1 MNSSMNGESKQES
14 FEEIFSKLF
23 VSLLLGFIIICVNG
37 SFVFTF
43 LKSSVFYNNPRYIL
57 YIHLVINDMIM
68 VGVSVTLL
76 VMVYTSRNVS
86 ISYCCVL
93 ILITSATQKNT
104 PINLAAMAIERYIA
118 ICKPLH
124 HSQICT
130 LPRTFILI
138 GFIWVFGLIPP
149 LTDLVISAI
158 LFPLFT
164 LNTVPVC
171 SSSFLYNTVYHDQ
184 RKQATQ
190 AIFTSFVWIV
200 LVLTYYK
207 VMIAARKMSS
217 DKESTKKAKSTIL
230 LHGVQQLL
238 CMLSFTPPVLDLVFV
253 HIMPTQWR
261 KISFYAYLLTN
272 IAPRLL
278 SPLIYGIRDQ
288 TFRKHLNRNF
298 SCRVFIVKVESDK
311 ITIKK

>member
-1 MNSSMNGESKQES
+1 MNSSMNGESSQES
-14 FEEIFSKLF
+14 FEEVFSKIF
-23 VSLLLGFIIICVNG
+23 VSLLLGVIIIFING

-68 VGVSVTLL
+68 VGVSVALL
-76 VMVYTSRNVS
+76 VMAYTWRNVS
-86 ISYCCVL
+86 ISSCCVL
-93 ILITSATQKNT
+93 VIIASATQKNT
-104 PINLAAMAIERYIA
+104 PLNLAAMAIERYIA

-130 LPRTFILI
+130 VHRTFILI
-138 GFIWVFGLIPP
+138 IFIWGVGLIPP

-158 LFPLFT
+158 LFPLFIF
-164 LNTVPVC
+164 NTVTVC
-171 SSSFLYNTVYHDQ
+171 SSSFLYSTVYHNQ

-190 AIFTSFVWIV
+190 AIYTSFVWIV
-200 LVLTYYK
+200 LVYTYCR

-238 CMLSFTPPVLDLVFV
+238 CMLSFTTPVLDFVFGRV
-253 HIMPTQWR
+253 MPTQWR
-261 KISFYAYLLTN
+261 KISFYAYLITN
-272 IAPRLL
+272 VVPRLL

-288 TFRKHLNRNF
+288 TFLKHFNRNF
-298 SCRVFIVKVESDK
+298 SCKVFIVKVETEK
-311 ITIKK
+311 NTIKK

>member
-14 FEEIFSKLF
+14 FEEIFSKIF

-68 VGVSVTLL
+68 VGVSVALL

-86 ISYCCVL
+86 FSYCCVL

-130 LPRTFILI
+130 LHRTFILI

-207 VMIAARKMSS
+207 VLIAARKMSS
-217 DKESTKKAKSTIL
+217 DKESTKKAKCTIL

-253 HIMPTQWR
+253 RIMPTQWR

>member
-1 MNSSMNGESKQES
+1 MNGESKQES
-14 FEEIFSKLF
+14 FEEIFSKIF

-43 LKSSVFYNNPRYIL
+43 LKSSVFYSNPRYIL

-68 VGVSVTLL
+68 VGVSVALL

-86 ISYCCVL
+86 LSYCCVL

-104 PINLAAMAIERYIA
+104 PLNLAAMAIERYIA

-130 LPRTFILI
+130 LHRTFILI
-138 GFIWVFGLIPP
+138 GFIWIFGLIPP
-149 LTDLVISAI
+149 LTDMVISAI

-171 SSSFLYNTVYHDQ
+171 SSSFLYNSVYHDQ

-207 VMIAARKMSS
+207 VLIAARKMSS

-253 HIMPTQWR
+253 RIMPTQWR

-288 TFRKHLNRNF
+288 TFLKHLNRNF